1 MEYVGIPGRVTPTEI
16 ALFEQSFHDT
26 CNGITNNTTTT
37 CQGVEFFVWY
47 KRWISLPVPH
57 SLTTTTTTAHGA
69 AIFFCNKIKKTT
81 FVLYPQQGPLSTNFS
96 FVKNA
101 LDVATAT
108 TPDSNNRLFRTDD
121 PVVGRSLQDG
131 PPTLTETTAATAAAT
146 AAATT
151 NDENIMLQPRSRR
164 YGGSTGKGSKTT
176 HAKKT
181 KSKKQNDEARDD
193 DDDEEEEDNPMDNE
207 ACPECLPPTVVD
219 FTLAYDTAIVVAVVV
234 ATNQCSFSCPPKCPS
249 GRFRVGTRTGPLQ
262 RWCHP

>member
-1 MEYVGIPGRVTPTEI
+1 MYPLPTNTSVFVEYVGIPGRVTPTEI

-101 LDVATAT
+101 LDVATTT
-108 TPDSNNRLFRTDD
+108 TPIVTIVCFEQTIPSLDAVFRM
-121 PVVGRSLQDG
+121 V
-131 PPTLTETTAATAAAT
+131 
-146 AAATT
+146 
-151 NDENIMLQPRSRR
+151 
-164 YGGSTGKGSKTT
+164 
-176 HAKKT
+176 
-181 KSKKQNDEARDD
+181 
-193 DDDEEEEDNPMDNE
+193 
-207 ACPECLPPTVVD
+207 
-219 FTLAYDTAIVVAVVV
+219 
-234 ATNQCSFSCPPKCPS
+234 
-249 GRFRVGTRTGPLQ
+249 
-262 RWCHP
+262 HPH